1 MDASDTKYLGD
12 YVLSLRQSGGGF
24 SYVSTLPATLEDTY
38 YALKLLE
45 ELKIP
50 FSDKKTSEYAV
61 RVSRV
66 NGGSREN
73 VYRLIYVLSRVS
85 PTRLA
90 CWHGKLKMPL
100 LEKGSADEVYY
111 ALLSKEIIGEEM
123 CLSQK
128 LKEEIASLG
137 ISKLKYVPE
146 VARCVTLMKKT
157 KTRFR
162 EEEYVR
168 WLRDAQMPDGGYG
181 FLQGS
186 TSYLET
192 TYYALRAL
200 KALNNAPGDLH
211 ECERFIRLCK
221 CQKGYA
227 RQILAR
233 PSVES
238 TYHAVSG
245 LNIIEEMRRKE

>member
-1 MDASDTKYLGD
+1 MDASEIKYLGD
-12 YVLSLRQSGGGF
+12 YVLSLRQSKGGF

-50 FSDKKTSEYAV
+50 FSDKKTSEYAMRLSMRNNGSV
-61 RVSRV
+61 QRVYHV
-66 NGGSREN
+66 
-73 VYRLIYVLSRVS
+73 IYLLSRLM
-85 PTRLA
+85 PAGLA
-90 CWHGKLKMPL
+90 CWRGKLKIPK
-100 LEKGSADEVYY
+100 LEEGSADEIYY
-111 ALLSKEIIGEEM
+111 ALLLKEIIGEEM
-123 CLSQK
+123 RLSQK

-137 ISKLKYVPE
+137 SSKLKYIPE
-146 VARCVTLMKKT
+146 VARCVILMKKT

-168 WLRDAQMPDGGYG
+168 WLRDAQMPDGGFG
-181 FLQGS
+181 FLPGS
-186 TSYLET
+186 TSFLET
-192 TYYALRAL
+192 TYYALHAL
-200 KALNNAPGDLH
+200 KALNNVPEDLH

-245 LNIIEEMRRKE
+245 LNIIEEMRRKK

>member
-1 MDASDTKYLGD
+1 M
-12 YVLSLRQSGGGF
+12 QN
-24 SYVSTLPATLEDTY
+24 
-38 YALKLLE
+38 
-45 ELKIP
+45 I
-50 FSDKKTSEYAV
+50 
-61 RVSRV
+61 
-66 NGGSREN
+66 
-73 VYRLIYVLSRVS
+73 YRSIYVLSRAMPS
-85 PTRLA
+85 ALA
-90 CWHGKLKMPL
+90 SWRGKLKMPV

-123 CLSQK
+123 NLSRK

-137 ISKLKYVPE
+137 IPKLKYVPE
-146 VARCVTLMKKT
+146 IARCVILMKET
-157 KTRFR
+157 ETRFR
-162 EEEYVR
+162 EQEYVR
-168 WLRDAQMPDGGYG
+168 WLKDAQMPDGGFG

-192 TYYALRAL
+192 TCYALRAL
-200 KALNNAPGDLH
+200 KALNSAPGDLH

-233 PSVES
+233 PSIES

-245 LNIIEEMRRKE
+245 LNILEEMRRKE